1 MLRDGVGQDHGNP
14 CEQKNTFYERR
25 FNMSIDTDISMRQSC
40 CVSENP
46 ESELHIGMSEL

>member
-25 FNMSIDTDISMRQSC
+25 FNMSIDRDISMRQSC